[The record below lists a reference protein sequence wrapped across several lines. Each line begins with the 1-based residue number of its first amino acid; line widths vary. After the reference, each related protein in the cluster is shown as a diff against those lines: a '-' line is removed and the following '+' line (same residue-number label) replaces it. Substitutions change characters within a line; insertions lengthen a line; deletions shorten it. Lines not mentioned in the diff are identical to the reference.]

1 MSPQGGA
8 RAPAADTGD
17 RSVLAFAMDST
28 SEHALREG
36 LAVYPEAEVWPGG
49 VRAAVA
55 VLTRGTESR
64 LLFVDLDGVP
74 YPAGAIHEL
83 AEVCEVGMEV
93 VAFGSEGS
101 ARFSREVLL
110 AGVSDYLVKPLSAD
124 VVREAA
130 LRTGFEEEGAA
141 PQGCVVA
148 FVGGGGSGATTVA
161 AAVALFAAD
170 QGHYVSVLDLTRP
183 FSNLAFLLD
192 VEPAAGL
199 EQLLEASAGTAPD
212 ADAVDAVRARRS
224 ERVAVYGYRF
234 GPDSIAAPATESVVR
249 LVSELKRRSHLVL
262 IDGIDHPGVRSA
274 LLAAADRQVVVLEPT
289 PGGAARGAQLL
300 EGLEAGT
307 APVVV
312 LNHTRPFTRGSSTR
326 MLRRAG
332 VRARPPSLG
341 FLRSRFARNL

>member
-1 MSPQGGA
+1 M
-8 RAPAADTGD
+8 
-17 RSVLAFAMDST
+17 
-28 SEHALREG
+28 
-36 LAVYPEAEVWPGG
+36 
-49 VRAAVA
+49 
-55 VLTRGTESR
+55 
-64 LLFVDLDGVP
+64 
-74 YPAGAIHEL
+74 
-83 AEVCEVGMEV
+83 
-93 VAFGSEGS
+93 
-101 ARFSREVLL
+101 
-110 AGVSDYLVKPLSAD
+110 
-124 VVREAA
+124 
-130 LRTGFEEEGAA
+130 
-141 PQGCVVA
+141 
-148 FVGGGGSGATTVA
+148 A

-332 VRARPPSLG
+332 VRARPQVSVSYDPALPAICDRGWPKNQLPKALETSVSALSGLLLSFPGGGTQPQDLKHRNSPLQLAKPPKRSSRKAQPSPRRARLG
-341 FLRSRFARNL
+341 AWWSRLRSDGPRTA